1 MQRFANTTFLVTGGT
16 SGIGLATAKRLQD
29 EGARVAVSGSRD
41 SSIARA
47 REVLGDAAIY
57 IRNDSV
63 DPGAAPALAQA
74 LRDAG
79 VPRLDGVFLNA
90 GMGRFQP
97 LEQVSAD
104 EFDAQFAVNV
114 RAPLLQAQVLAPM
127 LADGGS
133 VLFNTSVALRIG
145 MPAASIYSA
154 TKGAVRVLVRT
165 LARELAPRGIR
176 VNAVSPGP
184 IATNFFERTGMPA
197 QAQQEFGASVLQK
210 VPLGRFGTPEEVA
223 AVASFLLSPEASF
236 VTGSEY
242 TVDGGM
248 TEL

>member
-16 SGIGLATAKRLQD
+16 SGIGLATARRLQD
-29 EGARVAVSGSRD
+29 EGARVVVTGSRE

-47 REVLGDAAIY
+47 REVLGDSAVY
-57 IRNDSV
+57 IRND
-63 DPGAAPALAQA
+63 AAEADSAQTLARALHE
-74 LRDAG
+74 AG
-79 VPRLDGVFLNA
+79 IQRLDGAFLNA
-90 GMGRFQP
+90 GFGRFQP
-97 LEQVSAD
+97 LEAVSAE

-114 RAPLLQAQVLAPM
+114 RAPLLHASALAPM
-127 LADGGS
+127 LADGGA
-133 VLFNTSVALRIG
+133 LLLNTSVALRIG

-165 LARELAPRGIR
+165 LARELAPRAIR

-184 IATNFFERTGMPA
+184 IATNFFERTGLPA
-197 QAQQEFGASVLQK
+197 EAQQEFGASVLQQ

-223 AVASFLLSPEASF
+223 AVAAFLLSSEASF